1 MKQLYSKHFGRAVV
15 YTLLALFLCVA
26 GVGKAA
32 AKTNYDPIV
41 QLNSVSYTMNDTE
54 VTTNGTE
61 VTLQLYMWY
70 YSSYADLIQE
80 TAWFKGDVNLYI
92 DDKQVVKLNDMW
104 SNISG
109 VTDRRKF
116 INDQKNYRDKPVG
129 NTSDIIV
136 DNKIVG
142 TAKFCNLK
150 VGEIN
155 PNASSLYNN
164 VCVIDL
170 KLSFNSSFPYY
181 GHKLTVKGKWYNKE
195 NYSSQDQEED
205 WTLDNTISGY
215 VRPANLKVEPVF
227 NDMELSWEKQGY
239 NKSASD
245 DGEWFVY
252 KRENGER
259 KNLGSTNN
267 NKLRIAKSEHTCLS
281 NYDVTFKPRGFST
294 TDTICGLTTSYIAT
308 GHKLN
313 ADDVCQYCNHSFFR
327 YTTSDGKIVD
337 KIRYKEQFGAN
348 IVAHSVVDGK
358 CVIEFDGPITKIPK
372 QAFYNCKNLTGD
384 LVIPNSVKEIGE
396 MAFWNCTG
404 LNGTLTLSSNLKKI
418 CRSAFNL
425 SEFTGTLKL
434 PNSLTDIEELA
445 FQDCKYFTSLELSN
459 ALSVIPNY
467 AFRGCVG
474 LSGSLVIPNS
484 VTEIGENAFSGC
496 TGFKG
501 SLTLPSSV
509 TTIGTSAFWG
519 CKSFTKL
526 KLSDALTTIP
536 GSAFKGCVG
545 LSGSLVIPNSV
556 TEIGEQAFQNCTGF
570 NGTLTLSSKLKTIG
584 EYAFNQSGF
593 TGTLKLPNSLTD
605 IGIAAFMNCKYFTSL
620 ELSNALSVIPKHAFK
635 GCVCLS
641 GSLVI
646 PDGVKAIGEYAFY
659 GCSFT
664 GSLTLPSS
672 VTTIGQS
679 AFTSCQGFTKLE
691 LPNTLSVI
699 PTQAFM
705 DCRNLSGE
713 LEIPASVTEIGDYA
727 FNGCKKL
734 NAETGR
740 VTLPKS
746 LKKIGN
752 KVFYNANNIKTV
764 NLQSLPEG
772 ISGSLDYNEKAVSLS
787 DDSYIS
793 DQASGTVNEISY
805 TRQMSNDWGTLVL
818 PYSLTLTGEES
829 YRLYAIDK
837 IDGNEL
843 VLSRIEG
850 TVAAGTPC
858 VVKRNGTETDLTFG
872 ANDAELNMAISDQN
886 VGGMTFHGTYTT
898 KEVNSGYV
906 ISKDCFWNV
915 AELMSSNH
923 VKGAKVSP
931 FRAWLD
937 GNAASGPARL
947 AMRIDGST
955 TGINTPDALDVLNDA
970 EAEYYD
976 LSGKRLHEPQ
986 KGVNIVR
993 MKSGKTKKIIIK

>member
-1 MKQLYSKHFGRAVV
+1 MHNIKQLYSIHFGRAVV

-26 GVGKAA
+26 GAGKAA
-32 AKTNYDPIV
+32 AKTNYDPMV
-41 QLNSVSYTMNDTE
+41 KLNPVSYTK
-54 VTTNGTE
+54 NGTE

-70 YSSYADLIQE
+70 YSSHGGYIDR
-80 TAWFKGDVNLYI
+80 TANFKGDVNLYI
-92 DDKQVVKLNDMW
+92 DDKQVVNLKEMW
-104 SNISG
+104 NNISG
-109 VTDRRKF
+109 VTNIKTFR
-116 INDQKNYRDKPVG
+116 NDQNTYRGKPVG

-136 DNKIVG
+136 DNKNVG
-142 TAKFCNLK
+142 TAEFCNLK
-150 VGEIN
+150 VEEKN
-155 PNASSLYNN
+155 PNALSLLNAY

-215 VRPANLKVEPVF
+215 VRPANLKVQPYG
-227 NDMELSWEKQGY
+227 NYMELSWEKQGY

-259 KNLGSTNN
+259 KNLGSTKN
-267 NKLRIAKSEHTCLS
+267 NKLIIAKSEHTCLS
-281 NYDVTFKPRGFST
+281 NYDVTFKSRGFYT
-294 TDTICGLTTSYIAT
+294 NDTICGLTTSYIAT

-337 KIRYKEQFGAN
+337 NIRYKEQFGAN

-372 QAFYNCKNLTGD
+372 EAFCNCKNLTGD
-384 LVIPNSVKEIGE
+384 LVIPNSVKEIGIL
-396 MAFWNCTG
+396 AFADCTG
-404 LNGTLTLSSNLKKI
+404 LNGTLTLSNKLEKI
-418 CRSAFNL
+418 LGSAFYN
-425 SEFTGTLKL
+425 SGFTGTLKL
-434 PNSLTDIEELA
+434 PNSLTNIGSSA
-445 FQDCKYFTSLELSN
+445 FQNCKYFTSLELSD
-459 ALSVIPNY
+459 ALSVIPEY
-467 AFRGCVG
+467 AFNGCVG

-484 VTEIGENAFSGC
+484 VTEIGESAFDGC
-496 TGFKG
+496 TGFNG
-501 SLTLPSSV
+501 SLTLSSKLGKIGQYAFYNCTGFTGSLKLPSSL
-509 TTIGTSAFWG
+509 TEIGIGAFMNCKYFTSLELPN
-519 CKSFTKL
+519 T
-526 KLSDALTTIP
+526 LSVIP
-536 GSAFKGCVG
+536 RSAFKGCTG

-556 TEIGEQAFQNCTGF
+556 TEIGESAFDGCTGF
-570 NGTLTLSSKLKTIG
+570 NGTLTLSNKLETIG
-584 EYAFNQSGF
+584 EF
-593 TGTLKLPNSLTD
+593 
-605 IGIAAFMNCKYFTSL
+605 
-620 ELSNALSVIPKHAFK
+620 
-635 GCVCLS
+635 
-641 GSLVI
+641 
-646 PDGVKAIGEYAFY
+646 AFY
-659 GCSFT
+659 GCSGFR

-672 VTTIGQS
+672 VTTIGIS
-679 AFTSCQGFTKLE
+679 AFVNCYSFTKLE
-691 LPNTLSVI
+691 LPYTLSVI
-699 PTQAFM
+699 PNQAFM
-705 DCRNLSGE
+705 DCRSLSGE
-713 LEIPASVTEIGDYA
+713 LVIPASVTEIGNNA
-727 FNGCKKL
+727 FYGCQNL
-734 NAETGR
+734 SAETGQ

-752 KVFYNANNIKTV
+752 NVFLNANNIKTV

-772 ISGSLDYNEKAVSLS
+772 ISGSLGYKKKAVSLS
-787 DDSYIS
+787 DESYIS

-805 TRQMSNDWGTLVL
+805 TRLMSNDWGTLVL
-818 PYSLTLTGEES
+818 PYSLTLTGEEY

-858 VVKRNGTETDLTFG
+858 VVKRNGSEAELTFG

-931 FRAWLD
+931 FRAWLSSTSA
-937 GNAASGPARL
+937 NAPAQL
-947 AMRIDGST
+947 SMRIDGST
-955 TGINTPDALDVLNDA
+955 TGINAIDALNDA

-976 LSGKRLHEPQ
+976 LSGKRLDEPQ
-986 KGVNIVR
+986 RGVNIVR

>member
-41 QLNSVSYTMNDTE
+41 RLNSVSYTTNGTE

-195 NYSSQDQEED
+195 NYSSQDHEED

-245 DGEWFVY
+245 NGEWIVY

-259 KNLGSTNN
+259 KKLGSTNN

-372 QAFYNCKNLTGD
+372 QAFYNCNNLTGD

-404 LNGTLTLSSNLKKI
+404 LNGTLTLSNKLEKI
-418 CRSAFNL
+418 LGSVFCNSGFK
-425 SEFTGTLKL
+425 GTLKL
-434 PNSLTDIEELA
+434 PNSLTNIGSSA
-445 FQDCKYFTSLELSN
+445 FQNCKYFTSLELSN
-459 ALSVIPNY
+459 ALSVIPNS
-467 AFRGCVG
+467 AFRDCVG

-484 VTEIGENAFSGC
+484 VTEIGDIAFSGC
-496 TGFKG
+496 K
-501 SLTLPSSV
+501 
-509 TTIGTSAFWG
+509 
-519 CKSFTKL
+519 
-526 KLSDALTTIP
+526 
-536 GSAFKGCVG
+536 
-545 LSGSLVIPNSV
+545 
-556 TEIGEQAFQNCTGF
+556 GF
-570 NGTLTLSSKLKTIG
+570 NGTLTLSDKLGKIG
-584 EYAFNQSGF
+584 QYAFSGCSGF
-593 TGTLKLPNSLTD
+593 TESLTLPNSVTT
-605 IGIAAFMNCKYFTSL
+605 IGKSAFSNCRSFTKL
-620 ELSNALSVIPKHAFK
+620 ELPNTLSVIPENAFI
-635 GCVCLS
+635 GCGGLS

-646 PDGVKAIGEYAFY
+646 PDGVKEIGGYAFSDCKGFNGTLTLSNKLKTIGELAFR
-659 GCSFT
+659 GCSGFT

-672 VTTIGQS
+672 VTTIGKS
-679 AFTSCQGFTKLE
+679 AFGSCQGFTKLE

-699 PTQAFM
+699 PEKAFE
-705 DCRNLSGE
+705 DCSSLSGE
-713 LEIPASVTEIGDYA
+713 LVIPASVTEIGNSA
-727 FNGCKKL
+727 FDGCINL
-734 NAETGR
+734 SAEKGQ

-746 LKKIGN
+746 LKKIGSD
-752 KVFYNANNIKTV
+752 VFYYIKNINTV
-764 NLQSLPEG
+764 NFQSLPEG
-772 ISGSLDYNEKAVSLS
+772 ISGDLGKKKKAVSLS

-858 VVKRNGTETDLTFG
+858 VVKRNGTEAKLTFG

-915 AELMSSNH
+915 TELNGSTL
-923 VKGAKVSP
+923 VKGVKVSP

-937 GNAASGPARL
+937 GNAANGPARL

-976 LSGKRLHEPQ
+976 LSGKRLNEPQ

>member
-1 MKQLYSKHFGRAVV
+1 MHNIKQLYSIHFGRAVV

-32 AKTNYDPIV
+32 AKTNYDPMV
-41 QLNSVSYTMNDTE
+41 KLNPVSYTK
-54 VTTNGTE
+54 NGTE

-70 YSSYADLIQE
+70 YSSHGGYIDR
-80 TAWFKGDVNLYI
+80 TANFKGDVNLYI
-92 DDKQVVKLNDMW
+92 DDKQVVNLKEMW
-104 SNISG
+104 NNISG
-109 VTDRRKF
+109 VTNIKTFR
-116 INDQKNYRDKPVG
+116 NDQNTYRGKPVG

-136 DNKIVG
+136 DNKNVG
-142 TAKFCNLK
+142 TAEFCNLK
-150 VGEIN
+150 VEEKN
-155 PNASSLYNN
+155 PNALSLLNAY

-195 NYSSQDQEED
+195 NYSSQEQEED

-215 VRPANLKVEPVF
+215 VRPANLKVLPYG
-227 NDMELSWEKQGY
+227 NYMELSWEKQGY

-252 KRENGER
+252 KRENGKRE
-259 KNLGSTNN
+259 NLGSTKNN
-267 NKLRIAKSEHTCLS
+267 TFRIAKSQHTCLS
-281 NYDVTFKPRGFST
+281 NYDVTFKSRGFYT
-294 TDTICGLTTSYIAT
+294 NDTICGLTTSYIAT

-337 KIRYKEQFGAN
+337 NISNPSQFGAN

-372 QAFYNCKNLTGD
+372 QAFCNCKNLTGD
-384 LVIPNSVKEIGE
+384 LVIPNSVKEIGIL
-396 MAFWNCTG
+396 AFADCTG
-404 LNGTLTLSSNLKKI
+404 LNGTLTLSNKLEKI
-418 CRSAFNL
+418 LGSAFYN
-425 SEFTGTLKL
+425 SGFTGTLKL
-434 PNSLTDIEELA
+434 PSSLTEIGISA
-445 FQDCKYFTSLELSN
+445 FLNCKYFTSLELSN
-459 ALSVIPNY
+459 ALSVIPGS
-467 AFRGCVG
+467 AFKGCVG

-496 TGFKG
+496 TGFNG
-501 SLTLPSSV
+501 S
-509 TTIGTSAFWG
+509 
-519 CKSFTKL
+519 L
-526 KLSDALTTIP
+526 KLSSKLGKI
-536 GSAFKGCVG
+536 GQYAFY
-545 LSGSLVIPNSV
+545 
-556 TEIGEQAFQNCTGF
+556 NCTGF
-570 NGTLTLSSKLKTIG
+570 
-584 EYAFNQSGF
+584 
-593 TGTLKLPNSLTD
+593 TGSLKLPSSLTE
-605 IGIAAFMNCKYFTSL
+605 IGFSAFFGCKNFTSL
-620 ELSNALSVIPKHAFK
+620 ELSNALSVIPGTAFK
-635 GCVCLS
+635 GCEGLS
-641 GSLVI
+641 GNLII
-646 PDGVKAIGEYAFY
+646 PNSVTEIGEHAFHSCTGFNGTLTLSNKLETIGNLAFD
-659 GCSFT
+659 GCSGFT
-664 GSLTLPSS
+664 GSLKLPSS
-672 VTTIGQS
+672 VTTIGNS
-679 AFTSCQGFTKLE
+679 AFMSCHGFTKLE

-699 PTQAFM
+699 PSQAFW
-705 DCRNLSGE
+705 DCSSLSGE
-713 LEIPASVTEIGDYA
+713 LVIPASVTEIGKNA
-727 FNGCKKL
+727 FYGCQNL
-734 NAETGR
+734 SAEKGR

-746 LKKIGN
+746 LKKIGSN
-752 KVFYNANNIKTV
+752 VFLYTNNIKTV
-764 NLQSLPEG
+764 NFQSLPEG
-772 ISGSLDYNEKAVSLS
+772 ISGNLGPKEKAVSLS

-805 TRQMSNDWGTLVL
+805 TRKMSSDWGTLVL

-858 VVKRNGTETDLTFG
+858 VVKRNGTESELTFG
-872 ANDAELNMAISDQN
+872 ANDTELNMAISDQN

-931 FRAWLD
+931 FRAWLSSTSA
-937 GNAASGPARL
+937 NAPAQL
-947 AMRIDGST
+947 SMRIDGST
-955 TGINTPDALDVLNDA
+955 TGINAIDALNDA

-976 LSGKRLHEPQ
+976 LSGKRLVEPQ
-986 KGVNIVR
+986 RGVNIVR

>member
-1 MKQLYSKHFGRAVV
+1 MHNIKQLYSIHFGRAVV

-32 AKTNYDPIV
+32 AKTNYDPMV
-41 QLNSVSYTMNDTE
+41 KLNPVSYTK
-54 VTTNGTE
+54 NGTE

-70 YSSYADLIQE
+70 YSSHGGYIDR
-80 TAWFKGDVNLYI
+80 TANFKGDVNLYI
-92 DDKQVVKLNDMW
+92 DDKQVVNLKEMW

-109 VTDRRKF
+109 VTDIKTFR
-116 INDQKNYRDKPVG
+116 NDQRTYGDKPVG

-136 DNKIVG
+136 DNKNVG

-150 VGEIN
+150 VEEKN
-155 PNASSLYNN
+155 PNALSLLNGF

-195 NYSSQDQEED
+195 NYSSQEQEED

-215 VRPANLKVEPVF
+215 VRPANLKVQPYG
-227 NDMELSWEKQGY
+227 NYMELSWEKQGY

-252 KRENGER
+252 KRENGKRE
-259 KNLGSTNN
+259 NLGSTNN
-267 NKLRIAKSEHTCLS
+267 NTFRIAKSQHTCLS
-281 NYDVTFKPRGFST
+281 NYDVTFKSRGFYT

-327 YTTSDGKIVD
+327 YTTSDGKIVET
-337 KIRYKEQFGAN
+337 IQNQAQFGAN

-358 CVIEFDGPITKIPK
+358 CVIEFDGPITKIPNY
-372 QAFYNCKNLTGD
+372 AFSDCKNLTGAI
-384 LVIPNSVKEIGE
+384 VIPNSVKEIGI
-396 MAFWNCTG
+396 MAFGSCTG
-404 LNGTLTLSSNLKKI
+404 LNGTLTLPNKLEKI
-418 CRSAFNL
+418 LGSAFYN
-425 SEFTGTLKL
+425 SGFTGTLKL
-434 PNSLTDIEELA
+434 PNSLTNIGSSS
-445 FQDCKYFTSLELSN
+445 FQNCKYFTSLELSN
-459 ALSVIPNY
+459 ALSVIPKY
-467 AFRGCVG
+467 AF
-474 LSGSLVIPNS
+474 
-484 VTEIGENAFSGC
+484 
-496 TGFKG
+496 
-501 SLTLPSSV
+501 
-509 TTIGTSAFWG
+509 
-519 CKSFTKL
+519 
-526 KLSDALTTIP
+526 D
-536 GSAFKGCVG
+536 GCVG

-556 TEIGEQAFQNCTGF
+556 TEIGEQAFWNCTGF

-584 EYAFNQSGF
+584 NSAFKDCSGF
-593 TGTLKLPNSLTD
+593 TGTLTLPSSVTTIGTLAFSGCKSFTKL
-605 IGIAAFMNCKYFTSL
+605 K
-620 ELSNALSVIPKHAFK
+620 LSNTLSVIPQQAFD
-635 GCVCLS
+635 GCVGLS

-646 PDGVKAIGEYAFY
+646 PNSVTEIGNHAFNNCTGFNGTLTLSNKLEEIGQYAFY
-659 GCSFT
+659 GCKGFT

-672 VTTIGQS
+672 VTTIGKS
-679 AFTSCQGFTKLE
+679 AFYSCHGFTKLE

-699 PTQAFM
+699 PNQAFM
-705 DCRNLSGE
+705 LCRSLSGE
-713 LEIPASVTEIGDYA
+713 LVIPASVTEIGNNA
-727 FNGCKKL
+727 FYGCQNL
-734 NAETGR
+734 SAETGR

-746 LKKIGN
+746 LKKIGFT
-752 KVFYNANNIKTV
+752 VFLNANNIKTV

-772 ISGSLDYNEKAVSLS
+772 ISGSLGYKEKAVSLS

-805 TRQMSNDWGTLVL
+805 TRKMSSDWGTLVL

-858 VVKRNGTETDLTFG
+858 VVKRNGTEAALTFG
-872 ANDAELNMAISDQN
+872 ANDAELNIAISDQN

-931 FRAWLD
+931 FRAWLSSTSA
-937 GNAASGPARL
+937 NAPAQL
-947 AMRIDGST
+947 SMRIDGST
-955 TGINTPDALDVLNDA
+955 TGINAIDALNDA

-976 LSGKRLHEPQ
+976 LSGKRLDEPQ
-986 KGVNIVR
+986 RGVNIVR

>member
-195 NYSSQDQEED
+195 NYSSQDHEED

-372 QAFYNCKNLTGD
+372 QAFYNCNNLTGD
-384 LVIPNSVKEIGE
+384 LVIPNSVTEIGYH
-396 MAFWNCTG
+396 AFWNCTG
-404 LNGTLTLSSNLKKI
+404 LNGTLTLSSKLGKI
-418 CRSAFNL
+418 
-425 SEFTGTLKL
+425 G
-434 PNSLTDIEELA
+434 
-445 FQDCKYFTSLELSN
+445 QY
-459 ALSVIPNY
+459 
-467 AFRGCVG
+467 
-474 LSGSLVIPNS
+474 
-484 VTEIGENAFSGC
+484 AFSGC
-496 TGFKG
+496 SGFTE
-501 SLTLPSSV
+501 SLPLPNSV
-509 TTIGTSAFWG
+509 TTIGKSAFSN
-519 CKSFTKL
+519 CRSFTKL
-526 KLSDALTTIP
+526 
-536 GSAFKGCVG
+536 
-545 LSGSLVIPNSV
+545 
-556 TEIGEQAFQNCTGF
+556 E
-570 NGTLTLSSKLKTIG
+570 
-584 EYAFNQSGF
+584 
-593 TGTLKLPNSLTD
+593 LPNT
-605 IGIAAFMNCKYFTSL
+605 
-620 ELSNALSVIPKHAFK
+620 LSVIPENAFI
-635 GCVCLS
+635 GCGGLS

-646 PDGVKAIGEYAFY
+646 PDGVKEIGGYAFSDCKGFNGTLTLSNKLKTIGELAFR
-659 GCSFT
+659 GCSGFT

-672 VTTIGQS
+672 VTTIGKS
-679 AFTSCQGFTKLE
+679 AFGSCQGFTKLE

-699 PTQAFM
+699 PEKAFE
-705 DCRNLSGE
+705 DCSSLSGE
-713 LEIPASVTEIGDYA
+713 LVIPASVTEIGNSA
-727 FNGCKKL
+727 FDGCINL
-734 NAETGR
+734 SAEKGQ

-746 LKKIGN
+746 LKKIGSD
-752 KVFYNANNIKTV
+752 VFYYIKNINTV
-764 NLQSLPEG
+764 NFQSLPEG
-772 ISGSLDYNEKAVSLS
+772 ISGDLGKKKKAVSLS

-858 VVKRNGTETDLTFG
+858 VVKRNGTEAKLTFG

-915 AELMSSNH
+915 TELNGSTL
-923 VKGAKVSP
+923 VKGVKVSP

-937 GNAASGPARL
+937 GNAANGPARL

>member
-32 AKTNYDPIV
+32 TKTNYDPIV
-41 QLNSVSYTMNDTE
+41 KLNSVSYTK
-54 VTTNGTE
+54 NGTE

-70 YSSYADLIQE
+70 YSSHGGYIDR
-80 TAWFKGDVNLYI
+80 TANFKGDVNLYI
-92 DDKQVVKLNDMW
+92 DDKQVVNLKEMW
-104 SNISG
+104 NNISG
-109 VTDRRKF
+109 VTNIKTFR
-116 INDQKNYRDKPVG
+116 NDQNTYRGKPVG

-136 DNKIVG
+136 DNKNVG
-142 TAKFCNLK
+142 TAEFCNLK
-150 VGEIN
+150 VEEKN
-155 PNASSLYNN
+155 PNALSLLNAY

-195 NYSSQDQEED
+195 NYSSQEQEED

-215 VRPANLKVEPVF
+215 VRPANLKVLPYG
-227 NDMELSWEKQGY
+227 NYMELSWEKQGY

-252 KRENGER
+252 KRENGKRE
-259 KNLGSTNN
+259 NLGSTNN
-267 NKLRIAKSEHTCLS
+267 NTFRIAKSQHTCLS
-281 NYDVTFKPRGFST
+281 NYDVTFKSRGFYT

-327 YTTSDGKIVD
+327 YTTSDGKIVNN
-337 KIRYKEQFGAN
+337 ISNSEQFGAN

-396 MAFWNCTG
+396 LAFWNCTG

-418 CRSAFNL
+418 CGSAFNM
-425 SEFTGTLKL
+425 SEFKGTLKL
-434 PNSLTDIEELA
+434 PNSLTDIGELA

-459 ALSVIPNY
+459 ALSVISRF

-484 VTEIGENAFSGC
+484 VTEIGEYAFSGC
-496 TGFKG
+496 TGFNSTLKLSNKLKTIGNSAFLKCTGFTGSLTLPSSVTEIGEDAFNGCVGLSGSLVIPDGVKKIGYGAFSDCTGFNGTLTLSNKLDTIEGYAFYRCSGFKG

-509 TTIGTSAFWG
+509 TTIGNSAF
-519 CKSFTKL
+519 
-526 KLSDALTTIP
+526 
-536 GSAFKGCVG
+536 
-545 LSGSLVIPNSV
+545 N
-556 TEIGEQAFQNCTGF
+556 NC
-570 NGTLTLSSKLKTIG
+570 
-584 EYAFNQSGF
+584 YR
-593 TGTLKLPNSLTD
+593 
-605 IGIAAFMNCKYFTSL
+605 
-620 ELSNALSVIPKHAFK
+620 
-635 GCVCLS
+635 
-641 GSLVI
+641 
-646 PDGVKAIGEYAFY
+646 
-659 GCSFT
+659 
-664 GSLTLPSS
+664 
-672 VTTIGQS
+672 
-679 AFTSCQGFTKLE
+679 FTKLE

-699 PTQAFM
+699 PDRAFSG
-705 DCRNLSGE
+705 CSSLSGE
-713 LEIPASVTEIGDYA
+713 LEIPASVTEIGNYA
-727 FNGCKKL
+727 FYDCNNL
-734 NAETGR
+734 SAETGQ

-746 LKKIGN
+746 LKKYGER
-752 KVFYNANNIKTV
+752 VFGGTNNIKTV
-764 NLQSLPEG
+764 NFLSLPEG
-772 ISGSLDYNEKAVSLS
+772 ISGSLGNKRKKAVSLS

-805 TRQMSNDWGTLVL
+805 TRKMSSDWGTLVL

-850 TVAAGTPC
+850 TVTAGTPC
-858 VVKRNGTETDLTFG
+858 VVKRNDSEAALTFD
-872 ANDAELNMAISDQN
+872 ANNAELNMTIDRKT
-886 VGGMTFHGTYTT
+886 VGDMTFHGTYTT
-898 KEVNSGYV
+898 ENVSSGYV

-915 AELMSSNH
+915 ADLNSSTL
-923 VKGAKVSP
+923 VKGVKVSP